1 MSTPEILIIDDDEI
15 NNFVLKNVILRA
27 FSDALVHIA
36 SEGQEGLDFLA
47 NRRSEGTDPPG
58 IILVDINMP
67 VLNGFEFL
75 DAYQERFVNKHSH
88 VYMVSSSISKEDQKR
103 SYSYDF
109 VQGYITKPLVNQN
122 VVFIVDEYL
131 QTRQT

>member
-27 FSDALVHIA
+27 FSDARIHIV
-36 SEGQEGLDFLA
+36 SEGQAGLDFLV

-75 DAYQERFVNKHSH
+75 DAYQERFLNEHSH

-109 VQGYITKPLVNQN
+109 VQGYITKPLWNQN
-122 VVFIVDEYL
+122 VVCIVDEYL
-131 QTRQT
+131 QTRQN

>member
-15 NNFVLKNVILRA
+15 NNLVLKNVILRA
-27 FSDALVHIA
+27 FSDACIHIV
-36 SEGQEGLDFLA
+36 SEGQAGLDFLA
-47 NRRSEGTDPPG
+47 NRRSTGTEPPG

-75 DAYQERFVNKHSH
+75 EAYQERFLSENSH
-88 VYMVSSSISKEDQKR
+88 IYMVSSSISKEDQKR

-122 VVFIVDEYL
+122 VVFIVREYL
-131 QTRQT
+131 NARQS